1 MQFHDRKSLEN
12 ISVLNSKDCTGA
24 VWCIELTGEV
34 VISGSQDG
42 IVRLVISVV
51 LLLDF
56 KYLYCLMSNVIPRP
70 SLPSHSHR
78 VISIRKAWISLVY
91 YDMVLLLAS

>member
-1 MQFHDRKSLEN
+1 MQLHDRKSLEN
-12 ISVLNSKDCTGA
+12 ISVLNSKDCTST
-24 VWCIELTGEV
+24 VWCIEFTGEV

-42 IVRLVISVV
+42 IVRLVISVA

-56 KYLYCLMSNVIPRP
+56 EYLYCLMSNAIPRP

-78 VISIRKAWISLVY
+78 VISVRKAWISLVY

>member
-1 MQFHDRKSLEN
+1 MQLHDRKSLE
-12 ISVLNSKDCTGA
+12 ILIVFNSKDCTSA
-24 VWCIELTGEV
+24 VRCIELTGEV
-34 VISGSQDG
+34 VISGSEDY
-42 IVRLVISVV
+42 IVRLVISVA

-56 KYLYCLMSNVIPRP
+56 KYLYCLMSNAIPRP

-78 VISIRKAWISLVY
+78 VISVRKAWISLVY